1 MNSSQLSQ
9 IKGAKRILEDCAC
22 FQGPPGPT
30 GAEGPAGPQGEQGPP
45 GTFSTFT
52 VNGASTNSLLYY
64 DGNTIS
70 GMSSLFYYSSINTL
84 SANLD
89 IIPCTDVMYNL
100 GSSDTR
106 WNNIYT
112 STISSSVYNGIE
124 SYTYISTSGI
134 VSSLMGLGNLGYIS
148 TSQVTSTVRGLG
160 NANYISS
167 SQLRSTVNGLATAG
181 YISSSQL
188 SSTISGLGTTVLPST
203 VNGLGNAGYISSSQL
218 SSTISGLGTTVLPST
233 VNGLARA
240 GYISTQQL
248 QSTVSGLGTAGYI
261 SSIQLQS
268 TVNGLATAGYISSTQ
283 LQSTVNGLGN
293 AGYISSLQLTS
304 TVSGLGT
311 TVIPSTVNGLGNAGY
326 ISSLQLTSTV
336 NGLGNA
342 GYISSLQLTST
353 VGGLGNLGYVSSTQ
367 LTSTTQGLGQTYLSS
382 FNTSF
387 PSTVNGLATA
397 GYISTQQLQSTVGGL
412 GQTYLS
418 SFNTSFPSTVNGLAT
433 AGYIS
438 TQQLQSTT
446 QGLGQIYLSS
456 IPSVQANAS
465 FGKVLR
471 VDSLYGNDT
480 TALTNQYSFPFSTI
494 SVAMSVASTSDMIY
508 LLPGT
513 YNETV
518 VFRSTISIR
527 GANTNSVTIQK
538 ANVTADTTLVK
549 MNRNTRLED
558 VTLNLTSQ
566 SVLATKLIGVE
577 ISSCQTYAKLRTTV
591 INVNNSGLTTNGTPT
606 NLYGIYSS
614 GHSSTLQYSGAD
626 DVERTTIN
634 VIGAGTGNKRCVYN
648 DDSNRIQLRNCSL
661 FCTDTMNASY
671 TGGSFIGIETV
682 NSNSIV
688 AIKTSSVNGSHY
700 TNGGTTSADV
710 CQTAGQIDVFNSDL
724 INRNANNRG
733 VVINSSQ
740 LLYSMGVAGV
750 LSNKPGQG
758 GTTWGGATYLVPGTI
773 SFTGNAGDPITSYYP
788 IRTPVIALLTTFSFQ
803 AATGPGSNNGSNISS
818 FATLAVNGTILPQF
832 TLVLNAM
839 VSTNYLSTSTIR
851 LGANDNFGVYLST
864 SQSNTSM
871 TYPVVNLSL
880 Y

>member
-22 FQGPPGPT
+22 FQGPTGPQGAT
-30 GAEGPAGPQGEQGPP
+30 GGTGPKGDQGPAG
-45 GTFSTFT
+45 SIDDFT
-52 VNGASTNSLLYY
+52 VNGASTNALLYY
-64 DGNTIS
+64 DGTTIA
-70 GMSSLFYYSSINTL
+70 GMSSLFYYSSINVL

-89 IIPCTDVMYNL
+89 IMPCTDIMYNL

-112 STISSSVYNGIE
+112 KTISSSVYNGIE

-218 SSTISGLGTTVLPST
+218 SSTISGLGTSVLPSTVNGLGNAGYISSSQLSSTISGLGTSVLPST

-240 GYISTQQL
+240 GYISTQHL

-268 TVNGLATAGYISSTQ
+268 TVNGLATTGYISSSQLQSTVSGLGTASYISSTQ
-283 LQSTVNGLGN
+283 LQSTVTGLGT
-293 AGYISSLQLTS
+293 AGYISSIQLQS
-304 TVSGLGT
+304 TVSGLG
-311 TVIPSTVNGLGNAGY
+311 
-326 ISSLQLTSTV
+326 
-336 NGLGNA
+336 
-342 GYISSLQLTST
+342 
-353 VGGLGNLGYVSSTQ
+353 
-367 LTSTTQGLGQTYLSS
+367 
-382 FNTSF
+382 
-387 PSTVNGLATA
+387 TA

-446 QGLGQIYLSS
+446 TGLGQIYLSS

-471 VDSLYGNDT
+471 VDSVYGNDT
-480 TALTNQYSFPFSTI
+480 TALTNQYSFPFATI
-494 SVAMSVASTSDMIY
+494 ASAMGVASTSDMIY
-508 LLPGT
+508 LMPGT

-558 VTLNLTSQ
+558 VTLNLTS
-566 SVLATKLIGVE
+566 VANTATKLIGVE

-591 INVNNSGLTTNGTPT
+591 ININNSGLTANGTPT

-634 VIGAGTGNKRCVYN
+634 VTGAGTGNKRCVYN
-648 DDSNRIQLRNCSL
+648 DDSNRLQLRNCSL

-671 TGGSFIGIETV
+671 TGGSYIGIETV
-682 NSNSIV
+682 NSNSII

-700 TNGGTTSADV
+700 TNGGTISADV
-710 CQTAGQIDVFNSDL
+710 SQTFGQIDVFNSDL
-724 INRNANNRG
+724 INRNANDRG

-788 IRTPVIALLTTFSFQ
+788 IRTPVVALLTTFSFQ

-864 SQSNTSM
+864 SQINTSM

>member
-22 FQGPPGPT
+22 FQGPTGPQGAT
-30 GAEGPAGPQGEQGPP
+30 GGTGPKGDQGPAG
-45 GTFSTFT
+45 SIDDFT
-52 VNGASTNSLLYY
+52 VNGASTNALLYY
-64 DGNTIS
+64 DGTTIA
-70 GMSSLFYYSSINTL
+70 GMSSLFYYSSINVL

-89 IIPCTDVMYNL
+89 IMPCTDIMYNL

-112 STISSSVYNGIE
+112 KTISSSVYNGIE

-218 SSTISGLGTTVLPST
+218 SSTISGLGTSVLPST

-240 GYISTQQL
+240 GYISTQHLQSTVSGLGTASYISSTQL
-248 QSTVSGLGTAGYI
+248 QSTVTGLGTAGYI

-268 TVNGLATAGYISSTQ
+268 TV
-283 LQSTVNGLGN
+283 
-293 AGYISSLQLTS
+293 
-304 TVSGLGT
+304 SGLG
-311 TVIPSTVNGLGNAGY
+311 
-326 ISSLQLTSTV
+326 
-336 NGLGNA
+336 
-342 GYISSLQLTST
+342 
-353 VGGLGNLGYVSSTQ
+353 
-367 LTSTTQGLGQTYLSS
+367 
-382 FNTSF
+382 
-387 PSTVNGLATA
+387 TA

-446 QGLGQIYLSS
+446 TGLGQIYLSS

-471 VDSLYGNDT
+471 VDSVYGNDT
-480 TALTNQYSFPFSTI
+480 TALTNQYSFPFATI
-494 SVAMSVASTSDMIY
+494 ASAMGVASTSDMIY
-508 LLPGT
+508 LMPGT

-558 VTLNLTSQ
+558 VTLNLTS
-566 SVLATKLIGVE
+566 VANTATKLIGVE

-591 INVNNSGLTTNGTPT
+591 ININNSGLTANGTPT

-634 VIGAGTGNKRCVYN
+634 VTGAGTGNKRCVYN
-648 DDSNRIQLRNCSL
+648 DDSNRLQLRNCSL

-671 TGGSFIGIETV
+671 TGGSYIGIETV
-682 NSNSIV
+682 NSNSII

-700 TNGGTTSADV
+700 TNGGTISADV
-710 CQTAGQIDVFNSDL
+710 SQTFGQIDVFNSDL
-724 INRNANNRG
+724 INRNANDRG

-788 IRTPVIALLTTFSFQ
+788 IRTPVVALLTTFSFQ

-864 SQSNTSM
+864 SQINTSM